1 MQPVNDLTSALP
13 HFASKP
19 RICVGEVPWISSKA
33 VVQRRVDEFLRVCV
47 CVLTVVSSVHVLV
60 YVVRTASL
68 VIITSLVPLAI
79 IASSIPLTSRA
90 TEHRCIASHDH
101 SIPMLTSA
109 SGCHACGADQAMTA
123 SCAPVSKTGCLPSVA
138 HLSHMPP
145 IDSTTASHEVLVAQ
159 CWKRVR

>member
-109 SGCHACGADQAMTA
+109 SGCHACGADQGSNDSLLCTRLKDWVPTV
-123 SCAPVSKTGCLPSVA
+123 SGTLVPYAP
-138 HLSHMPP
+138 H
-145 IDSTTASHEVLVAQ
+145 
-159 CWKRVR
+159 